1 MTYREY
7 RHALNLSQQD
17 VADATGRTVNFVL
30 KAEDLTFPTP
40 PPAITEFYLKY
51 KDELGVDRDII
62 NSAYFAH
69 QRTLRHAFLEDY
81 WPVVESYNTD
91 PFIFRQAW
99 INTTDGGEQHSLF
112 PTQYRLSKGLCLP
125 ASVLY
130 GMEVKPEGRTPAVV
144 RTCMDQLI
152 LYVASG
158 EYAQYVAYQ
167 TSTVDNVLSGL
178 ERIKELLP

>member
-1 MTYREY
+1 MTYRDY
-7 RHALNLSQQD
+7 RHTLNLSQQD
-17 VADATGRTVNFVL
+17 VADAIGRTVNFVL

-51 KDELGVDRDII
+51 KDELGIDRDII
-62 NSAYFAH
+62 NAAYFAH

-81 WPVVESYNTD
+81 TPVVEPTNLD
-91 PFIFRQAW
+91 PFIFREAW
-99 INTTDGGEQHSLF
+99 FTLDDESHLH

-167 TSTVDNVLSGL
+167 TTMVDNVLSGL